1 MKKEFGIGEY
11 PTRDGSKAVI
21 NHISKKSTSYPL
33 FGYIETFDGVSHP
46 LSWTPAGRRCS
57 GSESDY
63 DLVREP
69 VTIWINE
76 YGDGYRGPFAS
87 PETAIASARVD
98 SIRAAVEFRE
108 VIK

>member
-11 PTRDGSKAVI
+11 TTRDGSKAVI

-33 FGYIETFDGVSHP
+33 FGYIETFDGVAYP

-57 GSESDY
+57 GSESDS
-63 DLVREP
+63 DLMREP
-69 VTIWINE
+69 QSVWMNE
-76 YGDGYRGPFAS
+76 YHDGFRGPFAS
-87 PETAIASARVD
+87 LEVAMLVAPPTAIRT
-98 SIRAAVEFRE
+98 AVEFRE